1 MKLMF
6 CRKMHKNLYKEQDD
20 FMDYESSYTEDGM
33 DDPDNED
40 DGYED
45 MNASEVTDGELD
57 EINIKGF
64 DFAPNVP
71 KYKLEHKENRLK
83 VEMMKNNL
91 RTEKAIIQPQQWQAI
106 QDVSDDNFE
115 PLVTKILEAKLSIN
129 INGLAG
135 TGKSTLIRQLQ
146 NEMDKRELK
155 FASVAPTNKAARI
168 IKGITIN
175 KFVAKHPAKILQKLQ
190 LDYIIIDEISMMHEV
205 FYKYLLILQK
215 MKPNIRFIVAGNF
228 DQLLPVNDR
237 VSRHSEFD
245 YYNSPALFE
254 LCSGNRLEL
263 TKCRRADD
271 ACFKKVHPNNISS
284 LKSSDFTNVF
294 TDRHLSFS
302 NKRRIEINKKLMDSE
317 VVRKKG
323 KTALALDKVEYD
335 ANSQAVRLLA
345 GTPII
350 ANANNLKLEIYN
362 NETFIIKQIQHSKQN
377 IVIIDDAGAT
387 KDICFDDFQRMF
399 YVAYCITIH
408 KAQGLSYVHAYTIH
422 EWHKLDARLKYVALS
437 RCTKLEY
444 INIM

>member
-1 MKLMF
+1 M
-6 CRKMHKNLYKEQDD
+6 
-20 FMDYESSYTEDGM
+20 
-33 DDPDNED
+33 
-40 DGYED
+40 
-45 MNASEVTDGELD
+45 ASPV
-57 EINIKGF
+57 NIKGF

-91 RTEKAIIQPQQWQAI
+91 RIEKAIIQPQQWQTI

-115 PLVTKILEAKLSIN
+115 PLVSKILEAKLSIN
-129 INGLAG
+129 TNGLAG

-190 LDYIIIDEISMMHEV
+190 LDYVIIDEIRMMHEV

-284 LKSSDFTNVF
+284 
-294 TDRHLSFS
+294 
-302 NKRRIEINKKLMDSE
+302 
-317 VVRKKG
+317 
-323 KTALALDKVEYD
+323 
-335 ANSQAVRLLA
+335 
-345 GTPII
+345 
-350 ANANNLKLEIYN
+350 
-362 NETFIIKQIQHSKQN
+362 
-377 IVIIDDAGAT
+377 
-387 KDICFDDFQRMF
+387 
-399 YVAYCITIH
+399 
-408 KAQGLSYVHAYTIH
+408 
-422 EWHKLDARLKYVALS
+422 
-437 RCTKLEY
+437 
-444 INIM
+444 

>member
-1 MKLMF
+1 MK
-6 CRKMHKNLYKEQDD
+6 N
-20 FMDYESSYTEDGM
+20 
-33 DDPDNED
+33 
-40 DGYED
+40 
-45 MNASEVTDGELD
+45 
-57 EINIKGF
+57 NIKGF

-71 KYKLEHKENRLK
+71 KYKLEHKENRLQ

-91 RTEKAIIQPQQWQAI
+91 RTEKAIIQPQQWQTI

-115 PLVTKILEAKLSIN
+115 PLVSKMLEAKLSIN

-146 NEMDKRELK
+146 DEMDKRELK

-175 KFVAKHPAKILQKLQ
+175 KFVAKHPAKILHKLQ
-190 LDYIIIDEISMMHEV
+190 LDYLIIDEISMMHEV

-271 ACFKKVHPNNISS
+271 ACFKKVHPNNISN

-317 VVRKKG
+317 VARKKG
-323 KTALALDKVEYD
+323 KTSLALDKLEYD
-335 ANSQAVRLLA
+335 KNSQDVRLLA

-350 ANANNLKLEIYN
+350 ATTSNLKLEIYN

-377 IVIIDDAGAT
+377 IVIVDDAGAT

-408 KAQGLSYVHAYTIH
+408 KAQGVSYDHAYTIH

-437 RCTKLEY
+437 RTMKLEY
-444 INIM
+444 INVI